1 LEVLKEQKPMN
12 FELDMSAVVHIL
24 PAMSAAMIIEIEAA
38 NISRFVTASALSIW
52 R

>member
-1 LEVLKEQKPMN
+1 MN

-24 PAMSAAMIIEIEAA
+24 TVMSAAMIIEVEAA
-38 NISRFVTASALSIW
+38 NNSRFVTASALSIW

>member
-1 LEVLKEQKPMN
+1 VIDNHRTAVKVL
-12 FELDMSAVVHIL
+12 
-24 PAMSAAMIIEIEAA
+24 AMSAAMIIEIEAA